1 MLPTYKS
8 VASPGKETIL
18 VIRIRNKRDLL
29 GGCIIAGFGVVGLIE
44 GQRLG
49 TGTLRNM
56 GPGFVLCWLGV
67 ILIGLGPLV
76 ALSKAESD
84 PESEV
89 AFEVPEW
96 RGWLCITAGVISF
109 ILLGAREGLVLA
121 SFSSVFI
128 SALGD
133 RTTTLKSAFT
143 LGICVTVFGVALFH
157 YALGVSIPL
166 FWW

>member
-1 MLPTYKS
+1 MMQTYMS
-8 VASPGKETIL
+8 IASPGKETNL

-29 GGCIIAGFGVVGLIE
+29 GGCIIAAFGVVGLIE

-76 ALSKAESD
+76 ALSKAEAD
-84 PESEV
+84 LESET

-96 RGWLCITAGVISF
+96 RGWLCITAGVITF
-109 ILLGAREGLVLA
+109 ILLGSRAGLVLA
-121 SFSSVFI
+121 SFASVAI

-133 RTTTLKSAFT
+133 RTITLKSAVT
-143 LGICVTVFGVALFH
+143 LGISVTAFGVGLFH
-157 YALGVSIPL
+157 YVLGVSIPL